1 MISYYENRELS
12 WLKFNKRVLMQSQAH
27 EVPLFERMKFIE
39 IFGSNLDE
47 FFMVRVG
54 SMYDRSLLP
63 DDPPDG
69 KTGMTASEQLERMYA
84 ETRPLYALRD
94 SCYRN
99 LTSALAEKG
108 VKFIGAGSLKGD
120 IARVARQYFKREVL
134 PYVTPLILDAK
145 HQLPMLENLKH
156 YLVVSI
162 RPKKDGGKATL
173 GLVAISN
180 AFGSIISL
188 PSSKEL
194 SSDGMTFVPIED
206 LMLRFASDIFKNY
219 DIIGRTTVRVT
230 RNADV
235 AVEDNF
241 SDDEIDYRDYVTAI
255 IKRREKMTPVRLETY
270 SASYVGAEKIG
281 QAIASMM
288 GLNEQQYF
296 HSMSVIDLGSVYGLQ
311 SKIRRNFGDD
321 TELFHAP
328 LSPRDQ
334 PDVPEDMTIEE
345 TAQNRDIFLSFP
357 YYSMKPYLRMLNE
370 AASDPETESIK
381 ISLYRMAANSLV
393 IDALSRA
400 ARNGIEVIAVVELKA
415 RFDENNNVNWSRRL
429 EDAGCHVIYGIEG
442 LKVHSKLTL
451 ITRRGKNGVRRL
463 AHVGTGNYNEKTA
476 KLYTDVGIITA
487 DDRII
492 DDAELVFDNIMKG
505 IPGESYDNL
514 LVSPN
519 TLKQT
524 MLREIETEKDYG
536 QEGYICMKMNSL
548 TDKGIIDALAEASS
562 NGVKVDLIVRGI
574 CCLLPGI
581 MGVTDNIRVV
591 SIVGRFLEH
600 SRIFIFGNGRNV
612 GRRVYL
618 GSADMMTR
626 NTTRRIE
633 VITPV
638 YDKGIADRIYEMTR
652 VMLAD
657 NVKRSR
663 LMSNGR
669 YERVIT
675 GKEPLDSQEYFYAE
689 AYRETEKKEEE

>member
-1 MISYYENRELS
+1 MISFYENRELS

-27 EVPLFERMKFIE
+27 EVPFFERMKFIE

-69 KTGMTASEQLERMYA
+69 KTGMTASEQLEKMYA

-94 SCYRN
+94 NCYRN
-99 LTSALAEKG
+99 LTSALASKG
-108 VKFIGAGSLKGD
+108 VKFIGAGGLKGD

-134 PYVTPLILDAK
+134 PYVTPRIIDAK
-145 HQLPMLENLKH
+145 HPLPMLENLKP
-156 YLVVSI
+156 YLVASI
-162 RPKKDGGKATL
+162 RPKKDGGKSSL
-173 GLVAISN
+173 GIIPISN

-188 PSSKEL
+188 PSAE
-194 SSDGMTFVPIED
+194 GMTFVPVED

-219 DIIGRTTVRVT
+219 DIFGRTIVRVT

-235 AVEDNF
+235 TVEDNF
-241 SDDEIDYRDYVTAI
+241 ADDEVDYRDYVTAI

-270 SASYVGAEKIG
+270 SASYAGAEKIG
-281 QAIASMM
+281 RAIVSMI
-288 GLNEQQYF
+288 GLNETKYY
-296 HSMSVIDLGSVYGLQ
+296 HSMSVLDLGSVYGLE
-311 SKIRRNFGDD
+311 SKLRRHFGDD
-321 TELFHAP
+321 PDLFYSS

-334 PDVPEDMTIEE
+334 TDVPEDRTIEE
-345 TAQNRDIFLSFP
+345 TARLNDIFLSFP
-357 YYSMKPYLRMLNE
+357 YYSMKPYLRMLDE
-370 AASDPETESIK
+370 AVADPETVSIK

-393 IDALSRA
+393 IDALCRA
-400 ARNGIEVIAVVELKA
+400 AKKGIEVIAVVELKA
-415 RFDENNNVNWSRRL
+415 RFDETNNVNWSRRL
-429 EDAGCHVIYGIEG
+429 EDAGCYIIYGIEA

-451 ITRRGKNGVRRL
+451 ITRRGENGIRRIV
-463 AHVGTGNYNEKTA
+463 HVGTGNYNEKTA
-476 KLYTDVGIITA
+476 KLYTDIGIITV
-487 DDRII
+487 DERITG
-492 DDAELVFDNIMKG
+492 DAELVFENLMNG
-505 IPGESYDNL
+505 VPGDSYEYL

-519 TLKQT
+519 TLRQT
-524 MLREIETEKDYG
+524 MLREIETEASYG
-536 QEGYICMKMNSL
+536 HEGYICMKMNSL
-548 TDKGIIDALAEASS
+548 TDKAIIDALAEASS
-562 NGVKVDLIVRGI
+562 GGVKVDLIVRGI

-581 MGVTDNIRVV
+581 IGVTENIRVV

-600 SRIFIFGNGRNV
+600 SRLFIFGNGRNV

-626 NTTRRIE
+626 NTTRRVE

-638 YDKGIADRIYEMTR
+638 YDKRIADRIFEMTQ

-689 AYRETEKKEEE
+689 AYRETEKKDEE

>member
-69 KTGMTASEQLERMYA
+69 KTGMTASEQLEKMYS

-94 SCYRN
+94 NCYRN

-108 VKFIGAGSLKGD
+108 VKFIGAGALKGD
-120 IARVARQYFKREVL
+120 TARVARQYFKREVL

-145 HQLPMLENLKH
+145 HPLPMLENLKP

-162 RPKKDGGKATL
+162 RPKKDGGKATI

-188 PSSKEL
+188 PSPKAPSSKEP
-194 SSDGMTFVPIED
+194 SSDGMTFVPVED

-219 DIIGRTTVRVT
+219 DIFGRTIVRVT

-235 AVEDNF
+235 TVEDNF
-241 SDDEIDYRDYVTAI
+241 ADDEVDYRDYVTAI

-270 SASYVGAEKIG
+270 SASYAGAEKIAY
-281 QAIASMM
+281 AIAPMI
-288 GLNEQQYF
+288 GLDESKYF
-296 HSMSVIDLGSVYGLQ
+296 HSMSVLDLGSVYGLE

-321 TELFHAP
+321 TVLFHAP

-334 PDVPEDMTIEE
+334 PDVPDDRTIEE
-345 TAQNRDIFLSFP
+345 TAQHHDIFLSFP
-357 YYSMKPYLRMLNE
+357 YYSMKPYLRMLDE
-370 AASDPETESIK
+370 AVSDPETESIK

-400 ARNGIEVIAVVELKA
+400 ARSGIEVIAVVELKA

-429 EDAGCHVIYGIEG
+429 EDAGCHV
-442 LKVHSKLTL
+442 
-451 ITRRGKNGVRRL
+451 
-463 AHVGTGNYNEKTA
+463 HVGTGNYNEKTA

-487 DDRII
+487 DERIAG
-492 DDAELVFDNIMKG
+492 DAELVFDNIMKG
-505 IPGESYDNL
+505 IPGESYDYL
-514 LVSPN
+514 LVAPH
-519 TLKQT
+519 TLRQT
-524 MLREIETEKDYG
+524 MLREIETEASYG

-548 TDKGIIDALAEASS
+548 TDKAIIDALADASS
-562 NGVKVDLIVRGI
+562 RGVKIDLIVRGI

-581 MGVTDNIRVV
+581 IGVTDNIRVV

-600 SRIFIFGNGRNV
+600 SRLFIFGNGRNV
-612 GRRVYL
+612 SRRVYL

-626 NTTRRIE
+626 NTTRRVE

-638 YDKGIADRIYEMTR
+638 YDKAIADRIFEMTR

-689 AYRETEKKEEE
+689 AYRATEKKDEE